1 METQKFCQNCQ
12 SLLTANA
19 PRGLCPACMMK
30 VALATGTVDG
40 PEKPA
45 FTPPGIEELTL
56 KFPQLEIIELIGRGG
71 MGAVYKARQKELDRV
86 VALKI
91 LPPGIGDDPAFGE
104 RFTREAKALAKLNHP
119 GIITIHDSG
128 RADGLYFFVMEFVDG
143 VNLRQLLAAGRVS
156 PREALAIVP
165 QICDALQF
173 AHDQG
178 IVHRDIKPENILLDR
193 RGRVKVAD
201 FGLAKIVGTRAP
213 AQGESNAS
221 PPGVEAPAPAAL
233 TEEGKIVGTPAYMA
247 PEQLRHPNE
256 VDHRA
261 DIYALGVVLY
271 QMLTGEL
278 PGKSIEPPSMKV
290 HIDVWLDEVVLRAM
304 EKKPDLR
311 YQQVSEVKTNLESI
325 AMTPG
330 DLFLPEPPAQ
340 ILPDTGNKLDQPSTF
355 VPPAGPVELK
365 LKWTPGTR
373 IVADVRLRQTTE
385 AFKLDSPHPVKSDF
399 CMGHQ
404 LSFSVLKE
412 TPDGEREVEME
423 FLTFWLGGRTGGSTW
438 LHDSTRVSALEKP
451 SKMSNLFAQIIG
463 GKIRYFENADNELKR
478 MEGVDELMARI
489 KSGEQPKEL
498 ADIRD
503 MFDKAYFMNLA
514 THRSLLSG
522 KAVRPGDTWP
532 FQDERPIGTSYIVVS
547 DFKVA
552 FRNWE
557 RHGKR
562 NCARLEHQGTLKR
575 MPRPDAEPG
584 ATWPR
589 RIMAETGNTS
599 SGVSWFDPE
608 LGMTIETVTRNEITL
623 VPCGIPI
630 PGASEPPVNAPT
642 QCHRTIALKLIS
654 VQ

>member
-1 METQKFCQNCQ
+1 
-12 SLLTANA
+12 
-19 PRGLCPACMMK
+19 MK

-56 KFPQLEIIELIGRGG
+56 KFPQFEIIELIGRGG
-71 MGAVYKARQKELDRV
+71 MGAVYKARQKELDRI

-91 LPPGIGDDPAFGE
+91 LPPGIGDDDAFGE

-201 FGLAKIVGTRAP
+201 FGLAKIVGTGAP
-213 AQGESNAS
+213 APGKSDAS
-221 PPGVEAPAPAAL
+221 PPGVEAPAPATL
-233 TEEGKIVGTPAYMA
+233 TEAGKIVGTPAYMA

-278 PGKSIEPPSMKV
+278 PGKSIEPPSMKI
-290 HIDVWLDEVVLRAM
+290 HIDVRLDEVVLRAM

-311 YQQVSEVKTNLESI
+311 YQQVREVKTNLESI

-330 DLFLPEPPAQ
+330 NLFVPEPPAQ
-340 ILPDTGNKLDQPSTF
+340 ILPDPGNKLDQPSTF
-355 VPPAGPVELK
+355 MPPAGPVELK
-365 LKWTPGTR
+365 SKWTLGTR
-373 IVADVRLRQTTE
+373 IVADVRMRQTTE
-385 AFKLDSPHPVKSDF
+385 VFKLDPPHPVKSDF

-404 LSFSVLKE
+404 LCFSVLKE
-412 TPDGEREVEME
+412 TPDGEHEVEME
-423 FLTFWLGGRTGGSTW
+423 FLTFWMGGRTGGCTW
-438 LHDSTRVSALEKP
+438 LHDSTKGSALEKP
-451 SKMSNLFAQIIG
+451 SKVSNLFAQIIG
-463 GKIRYFENADNELKR
+463 GKIRYSLNAGNEVKR
-478 MEGVDELMARI
+478 MEGVDEFMARI

-498 ADIRD
+498 AEIRD
-503 MFDKAYFMNLA
+503 LFSKAYFKNLA
-514 THRSLLSG
+514 TERSYLSG
-522 KAVRPGDTWP
+522 NAVQPRDVWP
-532 FQDERPIGTSYIVVS
+532 FQDERRWTSRLVVS
-547 DFKVA
+547 EFKVN

-557 RHGKR
+557 QHGKR
-562 NCARLEHQGTLKR
+562 NCARLEFQGIMKG
-575 MPRPDAEPG
+575 MPRPDAEPC
-584 ATWPR
+584 ATRPKR
-589 RIMAETGNTS
+589 VMADTGNTS

-608 LGMTIETVTRNEITL
+608 LGMTLETVTRNEMTL
-623 VPCGIPI
+623 VEGGTPI
-630 PGASEPPVNAPT
+630 PSAPEPPVSAPT
-642 QCHRTIALKLIS
+642 QCHQIITLKLIS

>member
-1 METQKFCQNCQ
+1 
-12 SLLTANA
+12 
-19 PRGLCPACMMK
+19 MMK

-45 FTPPGIEELTL
+45 FTPPEIEELTL
-56 KFPQLEIIELIGRGG
+56 KFPQLEIIELIGHGG
-71 MGAVYKARQKELDRV
+71 MGAVYKARQKELDRI

-91 LPPGIGDDPAFGE
+91 LPPGIGDDAAFGE

-128 RADGLYFFVMEFVDG
+128 RADGLYFFLMEFVDG

-201 FGLAKIVGTRAP
+201 FGLAKIVGTGAP
-213 AQGESNAS
+213 ALGKSNAI
-221 PPGVEAPAPAAL
+221 PQGVEAPAPAAL

-290 HIDVWLDEVVLRAM
+290 HIDVRLDEVVLRAM

-325 AMTPG
+325 ATTPA
-330 DLFLPEPPAQ
+330 DLFVPEPPAQ
-340 ILPDTGNKLDQPSTF
+340 ILPDPGNKLNQPSTF
-355 VPPAGPVELK
+355 MPPAGPVELK
-365 LKWTPGTR
+365 SKWTLGTR
-373 IVADVRLRQTTE
+373 IVADLRIRQTTE
-385 AFKLDSPHPVKSDF
+385 VFKLDSPHPVKSDF
-399 CMGHQ
+399 CMGQQ
-404 LSFSVLKE
+404 LSVSVLKE
-412 TPDGEREVEME
+412 TPDGEHEVEME
-423 FLTFWLGGRTGGSTW
+423 FLSFWMGGRTGGYTW
-438 LHDSTRVSALEKP
+438 LHDSTKVSALEKP
-451 SKMSNLFAQIIG
+451 SMVSNLFAQIIG
-463 GKIRYFENADNELKR
+463 GKIRYFLNAGNEVKR

-498 ADIRD
+498 AEIRD
-503 MFDKAYFMNLA
+503 MFNESYFKNLG
-514 THRSLLSG
+514 TKCSYLSG

-532 FQDERPIGTSYIVVS
+532 FQHERPSGTSRIVVC

-557 RHGKR
+557 LHGKR
-562 NCARLEHQGTLKR
+562 NCARLEHQGILKA

-584 ATWPR
+584 ATGPR

-608 LGMTIETVTRNEITL
+608 LGMTLETVTRNEITL
-623 VPCGIPI
+623 VQRGTPI
-630 PGASEPPVNAPT
+630 PGAPEPPASAPT
-642 QCHRTIALKLIS
+642 QCHRTITLKLIS